1 MNDHDATDQQRSD
14 QRSDVVRASEVDVT
28 ARDDETARLPAEV
41 RSAVQELL
49 RNGYLEESGKP
60 DVFRHVIVHQHQIN
74 EVLDPLD
81 LILRLDTLRG
91 IAVISVRKDGS
102 VETDPET
109 APQAEWSHPL
119 VRRQR
124 MTLEQS
130 LLVAILR
137 QAFLLHEQ
145 EVGVG
150 QSHPAK
156 IAIDDL
162 LPQYLTYVEDS
173 GSDARNETRLTQL
186 LEQLKGYGIVT
197 GIDANQEVTIRPL
210 IAHLADPAS
219 LTALLR
225 TLRDHTTDSAEVP

>member
-1 MNDHDATDQQRSD
+1 VTVPGRPNE
-14 QRSDVVRASEVDVT
+14 VVIP
-28 ARDDETARLPAEV
+28 ARDAGSVRLSADV

-49 RNGYLEESGKP
+49 RGGYLEESVKA
-60 DVFRHVIVHQHQIN
+60 DVFRHIIVHQRQIID
-74 EVLDPLD
+74 VLDPLD
-81 LILRLDTLRG
+81 LTLKLDTVRG
-91 IAVISVRKDGS
+91 IAVICVRQEDS
-102 VETDPET
+102 RESDSAVDLND
-109 APQAEWSHPL
+109 EWTHPL

-137 QAFLLHEQ
+137 QTFVLHEQ
-145 EVGVG
+145 EMGIG
-150 QSHPAK
+150 GSQSAK

-186 LEQLKGYGIVT
+186 LEQLKGYGIVS
-197 GIDANQEVTIRPL
+197 GIDANQEVIISPL
-210 IAHLADPAS
+210 IAYLADPAS

-225 TLRDHTTDSAEVP
+225 TMQEHTEGSPEIA

>member
-1 MNDHDATDQQRSD
+1 MDDTPEEQRSELD
-14 QRSDVVRASEVDVT
+14 RESGADVT
-28 ARDDETARLPAEV
+28 ARGRDIVRTPFEV

-49 RNGYLEESGKP
+49 RGGYLEESDKP
-60 DVFRHVIVHQHQIN
+60 DVFRHVIVHQHLIA

-81 LILRLDTLRG
+81 LTLKLDTLRG
-91 IAVISVRKDGS
+91 IAVVSVRKDVS
-102 VETDPET
+102 IETESGTD
-109 APQAEWSHPL
+109 PQAEWSHPL

-137 QAFLLHEQ
+137 QAFVLHEQ

-150 QSHPAK
+150 QSQPARV
-156 IAIDDL
+156 AIDEL

-225 TLRDHTTDSAEVP
+225 TMRERTSDSAEAP

>member
-1 MNDHDATDQQRSD
+1 MTDRLKGFRGDPTLGPAQANEDA
-14 QRSDVVRASEVDVT
+14 VH
-28 ARDDETARLPAEV
+28 ARDVASVRLPTEV

-49 RNGYLEESGKP
+49 RGGYIEENLKA
-60 DVFRHVIVHQHQIN
+60 DVFRHIIVYQRQIT

-81 LILRLDTLRG
+81 LTLKIDTARG
-91 IAVISVRKDGS
+91 IAVLCVRKEDS
-102 VETDPET
+102 SESDRAVDPND
-109 APQAEWSHPL
+109 EWSHPL

-137 QAFLLHEQ
+137 QAFVMHEQ
-145 EVGVG
+145 EAGIG
-150 QSHPAK
+150 SSQSAK

-186 LEQLKGYGIVT
+186 LEQLKGYGIVS
-197 GIDANQEVTIRPL
+197 GIDANQEVIISPL
-210 IAHLADPAS
+210 IAYLADPSS

-225 TLRDHTTDSAEVP
+225 TMQEHTEGSAEIE